1 MKTFLKFNDEGEKA
15 QRFLKE
21 PAICPRAVCGM
32 NAFMCKSDSF
42 KRSNQ
47 RVLGPQNQS
56 RAFTLTELAV
66 VIATIA
72 VLAMVVLP
80 ALAGIQNKGGRM
92 QCAANLRQNY
102 VASMMYANEY
112 RGWLPICT
120 VGGANAGGKFNNLQ
134 FLDYTLYVYAGTAN
148 APVPTNGPYSPFSN
162 LGYLYRNGLAGN
174 GQIFFC
180 PDQWG
185 TRYGANTYLPLLSA
199 NLVFSSGQ
207 GFVQSSYA
215 FNPRI
220 VDPTNGVVARR
231 YQKTSDLDPH
241 KLFGVDFFGGV
252 GGASFSYVNMPHF
265 RERGWNVLFTDGS
278 VQFSQNIL
286 AYNLI
291 QNFSDQETTAAN
303 EAADLIFN
311 CLELDH

>member
-1 MKTFLKFNDEGEKA
+1 VKTFLKINREDAKA
-15 QRFLKE
+15 QSFLKE
-21 PAICPRAVCGM
+21 LSLHSWAVGGM
-32 NAFMCKSDSF
+32 NAFMNPSACLD
-42 KRSNQ
+42 RSN
-47 RVLGPQNQS
+47 RTSLRSRNQS
-56 RAFTLTELAV
+56 HAFTLTELAV

-80 ALAGIQNKGGRM
+80 ALAGAANKGGRM

-102 VASMMYANEY
+102 VASMIYANEY
-112 RGWLPICT
+112 RGWLPPCT
-120 VGGANAGGKFNNLQ
+120 IGGANAGGKFNNLQ
-134 FLDYTLYVYAGTAN
+134 YLDYTLYVYEGTAN
-148 APVPTNGPYSPFSN
+148 APVPTNGPYSSFSN

-174 GQIFFC
+174 GLIFFC

-199 NLVFSSGQ
+199 NLVFSGGQ
-207 GFVQSSYA
+207 GVVQSSYA

-220 VDPTNGVVARR
+220 VDPTNGIIARR
-231 YQKTSDLDPH
+231 YQKTSDLEPH
-241 KLFGVDFFGGV
+241 KLFAVDFFGGA

-278 VQFSQNIL
+278 VQFSQNVQ
-286 AYNLI
+286 ANNLI
-291 QNFSDQETTAAN
+291 QNFSDQETVAAN